1 MGIPD
6 FNITKFSIP
15 VSITNAF
22 DKGKIAESYERM
34 YGIAEKLAARELRL
48 FYSQKVV
55 ELQSDVISGV
65 EKPSVV
71 KVTREMQEYKN
82 QRLDYH
88 MNNMIHILEMYV
100 TVRQKQTN

>member
-6 FNITKFSIP
+6 FNITKFNIP
-15 VSITNAF
+15 VSVTKAF

-34 YGIAEKLAARELRL
+34 YGVAEKLAAMDLRL

-65 EKPSVV
+65 EKLSVV
-71 KVTREMQEYKN
+71 EVTREMQEYKN
-82 QRLDYH
+82 QRLNYH
-88 MNNMIHILEMYV
+88 MNNMIHILEMHV
-100 TVRQKQTN
+100 TSRQKQTN